1 MTDSS
6 ALFTLHWW
14 DVAGLAGSVTI
25 VIGFFLLQ
33 VGRLRGDG
41 PIYQLINLVGALA
54 ILVSLIGGFNISVFL
69 LETTWALIALYG
81 LARSFRLR
89 RQRI

>member
-1 MTDSS
+1 MNDSS

-14 DVAGLAGSVTI
+14 DVAGLAGSVLI
-25 VIGFFLLQ
+25 VVGFFLLQ
-33 VGRLRGDG
+33 IGRLRGDG

-69 LETTWALIALYG
+69 LESIWALIALYG

-89 RQRI
+89 RQR

>member
-1 MTDSS
+1 MNDSS

-14 DVAGLAGSVTI
+14 DVAGLAGSLLI

-41 PIYQLINLVGALA
+41 PIYQLLNLIGALA

-69 LETTWALIALYG
+69 LESVWALIALYG
-81 LARSFRLR
+81 LARSLR
-89 RQRI
+89 GQRQR